1 MGEGKTKA
9 KYNFIRILV
18 KEFFLQAEMCHL
30 NILILMITSY
40 EKYSLDVTA
49 VFDISYKN
57 PSYKRSDS

>member
-30 NILILMITSY
+30 NI
-40 EKYSLDVTA
+40 
-49 VFDISYKN
+49 FDDYFI
-57 PSYKRSDS
+57 